1 MANPMRIRA
10 AAKDGIT
17 EVRILMNHEMETGQR
32 RDSAG
37 AIVPAWFIQE
47 VTARLNDKDVMSAQ
61 WGPSIAKNP
70 YFAFKIKGGKAG
82 DTVSVTW
89 VDNRGESR
97 TDNAKVT

>member
-37 AIVPAWFIQE
+37 AIVPAWFI
-47 VTARLNDKDVMSAQ
+47 
-61 WGPSIAKNP
+61 
-70 YFAFKIKGGKAG
+70 
-82 DTVSVTW
+82 
-89 VDNRGESR
+89 
-97 TDNAKVT
+97 

>member
-89 VDNRGESR
+89 VDNRGETR